1 MYQTSDDQLDVKD
14 MKSKISLELLI
25 ETLKKA
31 VKVAH
36 NARRGR
42 NSDPILEPHYKIV
55 SILHK
60 LVMRGDLPSKDA
72 AAILAEQ
79 PFGLAVNPDD
89 HFSSFTEPEDWEE
102 YIIRNLSKL
111 RDKDKSNW
119 QHRIII
125 RHARILFD
133 EANEAEG
140 SDRLVAAK
148 AAFGILR
155 DSMVTKT
162 MVMNVWK
169 CDAERPGR
177 HHVYTEQYVR
187 FMTKLLVIMSDRNNL
202 EQLLRR
208 LRKKGAD
215 YYHFSDLW
223 QSCCIAYLK
232 LLREGYR
239 VSPVSDDAFKSLSS
253 EEFEVI
259 GERIADWAASDG
271 ADIPLFHCMKD
282 TIELKKLN
290 ANLMKVAPIDD
301 LLNDCYSR
309 IYSEI
314 AKTLPGPDPSKVV
327 EERHHAKEVAAQLEA
342 AQAEA
347 KAASSLANILNAPNG
362 QESITGTVTPM
373 EIEKHEAAPRARKAG
388 VRRPDVLRKAEQA
401 VIRALEAPKSSKS
414 RVGSVSS
421 GKRGS
426 HTPIQHASDAGS
438 DEEADAQIRREAG
451 HDVDADMKDAGDEN
465 EEEHEEDH
473 EEHEEEHDEEHGA
486 EEKAESE
493 PCSIHDSAD
502 DESDLSDV
510 PEDYDEEV
518 PPGLIFP
525 NLRRH
530 TDESSGEDADSESE
544 GDDEAEESD
553 GEDEAEEVADEEE
566 HEETREEETLGN
578 EDTELVDGEEDDEER
593 PENWDADDSMRA
605 EAW

>member
-1 MYQTSDDQLDVKD
+1 MFL
-14 MKSKISLELLI
+14 
-25 ETLKKA
+25 
-31 VKVAH
+31 
-36 NARRGR
+36 
-42 NSDPILEPHYKIV
+42 
-55 SILHK
+55 
-60 LVMRGDLPSKDA
+60 
-72 AAILAEQ
+72 
-79 PFGLAVNPDD
+79 
-89 HFSSFTEPEDWEE
+89 
-102 YIIRNLSKL
+102 
-111 RDKDKSNW
+111 
-119 QHRIII
+119 
-125 RHARILFD
+125 
-133 EANEAEG
+133 
-140 SDRLVAAK
+140 
-148 AAFGILR
+148 
-155 DSMVTKT
+155 
-162 MVMNVWK
+162 
-169 CDAERPGR
+169 
-177 HHVYTEQYVR
+177 
-187 FMTKLLVIMSDRNNL
+187 
-202 EQLLRR
+202 
-208 LRKKGAD
+208 
-215 YYHFSDLW
+215 
-223 QSCCIAYLK
+223 
-232 LLREGYR
+232 
-239 VSPVSDDAFKSLSS
+239 SLSS

-271 ADIPLFHCMKD
+271 ADIPLFNCMKE

-347 KAASSLANILNAPNG
+347 KATSSLANILNAPNG
-362 QESITGTVTPM
+362 QESITGTATPM
-373 EIEKHEAAPRARKAG
+373 ETEKHEAAPRARKLG

-401 VIRALEAPKSSKS
+401 VVRALEAPKSSKS

-451 HDVDADMKDAGDEN
+451 HDVDVDMKDAGDEH

-473 EEHEEEHDEEHGA
+473 EDHEEEHDEDHEDGVDDDNGEEHA
-486 EEKAESE
+486 EDKAESE
-493 PCSIHDSAD
+493 PGSIHDSAD

-525 NLRRH
+525 NLRQH

-553 GEDEAEEVADEEE
+553 GEEEAEEEEE
-566 HEETREEETLGN
+566 HDESREDGEETLGN
-578 EDTELVDGEEDDEER
+578 EDTELADGEEEEDEVDGDER
-593 PENWDADDSMRA
+593 RENWDADDSVRA